1 MTAETAIRASY
12 NVLSPALRLT
22 ARWVLANPGQV
33 ATRPLHEL
41 SRLSGQSAAS
51 FIRLAKQLGHPGWAG
66 LQEDIAARIREDG
79 RRATFADRL
88 EAGVTEGPREDVL
101 QVEWANLK
109 ISFGSANAP
118 VVAEAVDRMLQ
129 ARRIAIVGR
138 RSCSGAAAWLHYLLR
153 VTTSK
158 AVLADDRGGAF
169 GLDLVDLE
177 QGDVLI
183 AIGFMPCS
191 VETVAAVRR
200 VRKAGAWTLGFV
212 DAPLGALSRATDR
225 QIVVGAASGA
235 FFDSMVGT
243 MAAIQ
248 WLAAAWVERI
258 GRSATDRA
266 RAHRALMS
274 ATGAFDAEDLA
285 EPARGG

>member
-1 MTAETAIRASY
+1 MAAEAAIRASY
-12 NVLSPALRLT
+12 DAMSPALRLT

-41 SRLSGQSAAS
+41 ARLSGQSAAS
-51 FIRLAKQLGHPGWAG
+51 FIRLAKRLGHPGWAG
-66 LQEDIAARIREDG
+66 LQEEIAVRLREDG
-79 RRATFADRL
+79 RRAAFADRL
-88 EAGVTEGPREDVL
+88 AAGATEGPREEVL

-109 ISFGSANAP
+109 VSFGASNAP
-118 VVAEAVDRMLQ
+118 VIAEAVNRMLR

-153 VTTSK
+153 VTTPK

-169 GLDLVDLE
+169 GLDLIDLE
-177 QGDVLI
+177 EGDVLI

-191 VETVAAVRR
+191 VETVAAVRHA
-200 VRKAGAWTLGFV
+200 RKVGAWTLGFV
-212 DAPLGALSRATDR
+212 DAPLGALSRATDQ

-248 WLAAAWVERI
+248 WLAASWVERI

-266 RAHRALMS
+266 KAHRDLMS
-274 ATGAFDAEDLA
+274 ATGAFDAEDLSEHA
-285 EPARGG
+285 EGH